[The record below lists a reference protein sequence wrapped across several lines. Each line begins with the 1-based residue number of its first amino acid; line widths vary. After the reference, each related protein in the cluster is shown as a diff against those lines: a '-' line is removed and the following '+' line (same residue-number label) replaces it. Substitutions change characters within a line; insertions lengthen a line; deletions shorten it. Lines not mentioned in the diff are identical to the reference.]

1 MEFVSG
7 LGSKDSLS
15 STDALTLL
23 RYLQEET
30 TPLLTSKQPPSTEK
44 NHPLGPQPHRTVD
57 TSRHHHGGSTS
68 SHGQTSSQRSRGNRS
83 RELSGRRHDHSRGCV
98 SGGGGSLSESR
109 ASRRGEGGVLDLTNE
124 KEFPPMTP
132 ANISIRQ

>member
-1 MEFVSG
+1 MDGISG
-7 LGSKDSLS
+7 LCSRDTLS

-44 NHPLGPQPHRTVD
+44 NQPLGPRPHRTVD
-57 TSRHHHGGSTS
+57 TSRHHHGGSTTS
-68 SHGQTSSQRSRGNRS
+68 SHGSQRSKGNRS

-98 SGGGGSLSESR
+98 SGGRGSLSSESR
-109 ASRRGEGGVLDLTNE
+109 ASPRGEGVVLDLTNE
-124 KEFPPMTP
+124 EEFPSMTP
-132 ANISIRQ
+132 ANTRQ